1 MVPTPVHLSRWR
13 AFGPSGRSPPWLQ
26 ALRDSSGAYAL
37 RDSRTKKV
45 LYVGTSRGHLKKT
58 ILRHVQ
64 QWTRNKSFW
73 TLVWDSSRNGDPGQT
88 YNRERTECAVMVTAP
103 GLAGDAERVLIGRLK
118 PRDNQNFTTAD
129 DETPF

>member
-1 MVPTPVHLSRWR
+1 
-13 AFGPSGRSPPWLQ
+13 
-26 ALRDSSGAYAL
+26 
-37 RDSRTKKV
+37 
-45 LYVGTSRGHLKKT
+45 LKKT